1 MTASITSSDRLLTEG
16 AIDAVLRDVLHEPF
30 GTPRF
35 HTAKGQPAFYELPEA
50 NTIERLYGLVNRTY
64 GSKQTQFLQRGE
76 FDQVRSIILEFRR
89 CLFPEEIDWKWQLN
103 AFQVP
108 LDRPLNA
115 TLFYRCL
122 RRQDLKKER
131 WALESSDRI
140 SGVRSNNYRDGDGI
154 YGKGELLLFPAWVR
168 GSFRMAMY
176 LGINVRKLM
185 DRFGSKVAE

>member
-1 MTASITSSDRLLTEG
+1 LWEADHAITTASITSSNKLPTEA
-16 AIDAVLRDVLHEPF
+16 AIDAVLRDVVHEPF
-30 GTPRF
+30 GTTRF

-50 NTIERLYGLVNRTY
+50 NTIERLYGLVNQTY
-64 GSKQTQFLQRGE
+64 GSKQTRLLQRGE
-76 FDQVRSIILEFRR
+76 FDQVRRIIIEFRR

-131 WALESSDRI
+131 WMLESSNRI
-140 SGVRSNNYRDGDGI
+140 LGVPPNDYRDGDGI
-154 YGKGELLLFPAWVR
+154 LSKGELLLLPAWVR
-168 GSFRMAMY
+168 GSESSFES
-176 LGINVRKLM
+176 LWPLWIE
-185 DRFGSKVAE
+185 SC